1 MLVQYWCDFATWS
14 LEIIETRYASVPART
29 TRFNQRNPLKL
40 SYRCSLFFVKS
51 YSISDH
57 SLHSVVKR
65 DTSDMIV
72 QRLGKRRS
80 KYRCIRTIFPNQ
92 KKIPF
97 NLISLLFLLFF
108 FFYLFIFIYLLLL
121 GGNFTIIG
129 HWCHVVRPTNTD
141 THTFV
146 NSGGSKCANSL
157 IKILHKKF
165 LSSLAIIA
173 WFRERKKLND

>member
-97 NLISLLFLLFF
+97 NLLFLIFTFF
-108 FFYLFIFIYLLLL
+108 SFFLSIYFYLFIIVGRQFYYYWVLMSRRSPYEYRHTHICKFRWLEMREFSHK
-121 GGNFTIIG
+121 NFTQEVS
-129 HWCHVVRPTNTD
+129 VVPRDNR
-141 THTFV
+141 V
-146 NSGGSKCANSL
+146 IS
-157 IKILHKKF
+157 
-165 LSSLAIIA
+165 
-173 WFRERKKLND
+173 RKKET